1 MRYERK
7 YRIENTAPHL
17 VEQIVRM
24 HPASFRTAYPDRQV
38 NNIYFDTPSF
48 AAFHENESGVAQRKK
63 YRLRWYGPFL
73 QIMEKLVLEVKI
85 KENLLGYKE
94 SYPLGNF
101 SFQQLEA
108 VSAQVNR
115 KIADYQLLLPTLMN
129 SYQRSYWVTPNNK
142 IRLTIDSQM
151 YFHPLYKQRN
161 FSKYHLHDPA
171 VIVEVKYDEKEESA
185 AREIMQHLPFR
196 ITKNSKYVNGMTWK

>member
-7 YRIENTAPHL
+7 YRIENTAPHV
-17 VEQIVRM
+17 VEQVVRM
-24 HPASFRTAYPDRQV
+24 HPASFRTAFPARQV

-48 AAFHENESGVAQRKK
+48 ATFHENESGVAQRKK
-63 YRLRWYGPFL
+63 YRVRWYGPFL
-73 QIMEKLVLEVKI
+73 QVMQAPVLEVKI

-94 SYPLGNF
+94 SFPMENTCLP
-101 SFQQLEA
+101 QLKEIG
-108 VSAQVNR
+108 SKVNR

-129 SYQRSYWVTPNNK
+129 SYHRSYWVTSNQK

-151 YFHPLYKQRN
+151 YFHPLYKQAS
-161 FSKYHLHDPA
+161 FTKYHLHDPA

-196 ITKNSKYVNGMTWK
+196 ITKNSKYVNGMSWK